1 MSEPAHVVRIHPDDN
16 VVVLTRTVQP
26 GDAVELEGRPVTVD
40 RPLSLGHKLAARPIA
55 KGERILKYGLPIGT
69 ATAAIA
75 AGEHVHVHNMQSDY
89 LPTYTH
95 EEGHEY
101 RGNSG
106 HASAKG
112 T

>member
-16 VVVLTRTVQP
+16 VLVLTRTVQP

-69 ATAAIA
+69 ATAAIRA
-75 AGEHVHVHNMQSDY
+75 PGAN
-89 LPTYTH
+89 
-95 EEGHEY
+95 
-101 RGNSG
+101 RGG
-106 HASAKG
+106 LSARPPPQLLLR
-112 T
+112 